1 MEEIN
6 FRQLCKNLKKRGY
19 EPAEKGV
26 SDFVEEYE
34 KIVFSVEPKNMRL
47 KDIVNKMK
55 DLSDHTRAVWIDG
68 ILREFGN
75 GFGSEKWREGYEQ
88 GKFEGEFVGQQL
100 KDADKIRRELNKPV
114 VPQFVAD
121 WIKYCK
127 FTNVNLQNAL
137 FVGDV
142 YFYNYANQKDF
153 SKLKEFLET
162 ENNQATFVR
171 AWLDGYEVEKEKR
184 YTVKIKAVLGQYLGR
199 YYLDNEILTPQFIRT
214 QRTVDEKIPT
224 FTRSELEE
232 ANFGWV
238 FDCEG
243 IEIEEVK

>member
-114 VPQFVAD
+114 VPQYIADFITEQKKHGLTLSYSIDASMSDGVAEWYWD
-121 WIKYCK
+121 
-127 FTNVNLQNAL
+127 NPEL
-137 FVGDV
+137 F
-142 YFYNYANQKDF
+142 AK
-153 SKLKEFLET
+153 
-162 ENNQATFVR
+162 

-184 YTVKIKAVLGQYLGR
+184 YLVKMKGMQKDCVALKKNKDGGYWYLSDTYPYGSTI
-199 YYLDNEILTPQFIRT
+199 NIH
-214 QRTVDEKIPT
+214 
-224 FTRSELEE
+224 TRKELED
-232 ANFGWV
+232 AGFGWI
-238 FDCEG
+238 FSCEG
-243 IEIEEVK
+243 IEVEEVE

>member
-100 KDADKIRRELNKPV
+100 KDADKIRRELNRPV
-114 VPQFVAD
+114 VKQFVAD
-121 WIKYCK
+121 WFEKCKEDLEYNIWDWIKH
-127 FTNVNLQNAL
+127 
-137 FVGDV
+137 
-142 YFYNYANQKDF
+142 KD
-153 SKLKEFLET
+153 ELEKT
-162 ENNQATFVR
+162 ENMQFIQ
-171 AWLDGYEVEKEKR
+171 WLHNCDNEPVKTLVKMKLYGYTVEKEKR
-184 YTVKIKAVLGQYLGR
+184 YRVKIKGINDNICYLN
-199 YYLDNEILTPQFIRT
+199 YSKYDQWNINDELEYPNIRT
-214 QRTVDEKIPT
+214 KH
-224 FTRSELEE
+224 TRKELEG
-232 ANFGWV
+232 AGFGWV
-238 FDCEG
+238 FDCPG
-243 IEIEEVK
+243 IEVEEVQE